1 MEFMLARSFDALEF
15 TELVFVTVGNA
26 TQGFKRLLNA
36 VDEAA
41 GQGLFGNEPIFI
53 QTGNNPDFHATH
65 CEQQSF
71 LPMSQF
77 EALLRDSSLVIS
89 HGGAGTLI
97 NILRAGRVPVVM
109 PRRREYSEH
118 VDDHQVELIQAL
130 AKEGRVVPVFE
141 SGGLK
146 GAVEEARHRNKQPQA
161 QSNSQLVGLVARA
174 IEELSGHK
182 KE

>member
-1 MEFMLARSFDALEF
+1 M
-15 TELVFVTVGNA
+15 FVTVGNA
-26 TQGFKRLLNA
+26 TQGFKRLLDA

-41 GQGLFGNEPIFI
+41 GQGLFGDEPIFI
-53 QTGNNPDFHATH
+53 QTGNNPDFHASH

-77 EALLRDSSLVIS
+77 EALLRDSSLIIS

-109 PRRREYSEH
+109 PRRQQYAEH

-130 AKEGRVVPVFE
+130 AQEGRVVPVFE
-141 SGGLK
+141 SADLK
-146 GAVEEARHRNKQPQA
+146 VGVNEARRRNKQPRA
-161 QSNSQLVGLVARA
+161 QSNSQLVELVARA
-174 IEELSGHK
+174 IEELSGQRK
-182 KE
+182 R

>member
-1 MEFMLARSFDALEF
+1 M
-15 TELVFVTVGNA
+15 FVTVGNA
-26 TQGFKRLLNA
+26 TQGFKRLLDA

-41 GQGLFGNEPIFI
+41 GQGLFGDEPIFI
-53 QTGNNPDFHATH
+53 QTGNNPDFHASH

-77 EALLRDSSLVIS
+77 EALLRDSSLIIS

-109 PRRREYSEH
+109 PRRQQYAEH

-130 AKEGRVVPVFE
+130 AQEGRVVPVFE
-141 SGGLK
+141 SADLK
-146 GAVEEARHRNKQPQA
+146 VGVNEARRRNKQPRA
-161 QSNSQLVGLVARA
+161 QSNSQLVELVARA
-174 IEELSGHK
+174 IEELSGQRK
-182 KE
+182 G

>member
-1 MEFMLARSFDALEF
+1 
-15 TELVFVTVGNA
+15 VFVTVGNA
-26 TQGFKRLLNA
+26 TQGFKRLLDA

-41 GQGLFGNEPIFI
+41 GQGLFGDEPIFI
-53 QTGNNPDFHATH
+53 QAGNNPDFHASH

-77 EALLRDSSLVIS
+77 EALLRDSSLIIS

-109 PRRREYSEH
+109 PRRQQYAEH

-130 AKEGRVVPVFE
+130 AEQGRVVPVFE
-141 SGGLK
+141 SADLK
-146 GAVEEARHRNKQPQA
+146 VGVKEARRRNNQLRA
-161 QSNSQLVGLVARA
+161 QSNSQLVELVARA
-174 IEELSGHK
+174 IEELSGQRK
-182 KE
+182 R

>member
-1 MEFMLARSFDALEF
+1 
-15 TELVFVTVGNA
+15 VFVTVGNA
-26 TQGFKRLLNA
+26 TQGFKRLLDA

-41 GQGLFGNEPIFI
+41 GQGLFGDEPIFI
-53 QTGNNPDFHATH
+53 QTGNNPDFHASH

-77 EALLRDSSLVIS
+77 EALLRDSSLIIS

-109 PRRREYSEH
+109 PRRQQYAEH

-130 AKEGRVVPVFE
+130 AQEGRVVPVFE
-141 SGGLK
+141 SADLK
-146 GAVEEARHRNKQPQA
+146 VGVNEARRRNKQPRA
-161 QSNSQLVGLVARA
+161 QSNSQLVELVARA
-174 IEELSGHK
+174 IEELSGQRK
-182 KE
+182 R